1 MKNRTV
7 ITLDV
12 DARAMAII
20 EDWAQEYGFGFN
32 QRGAGSVILQK
43 RIPSGALYHLET
55 TLDSPILTLQAW
67 VTHMRREAAVD
78 SQGLT
83 KYWGVEYKGMLNEL
97 LIRLGHPEATFEVKT
112 PGWYQGLVNYANSH
126 TDNGDPKRVQCP
138 NCGLFD
144 TRPAGIGL
152 RGFDSPG
159 VIAKFKALK
168 VDGECN
174 VCKAVFDG
182 NGRIKGVSADDQP
195 VTPIQSTATPPAKR
209 TIEERLRH
217 VDALRDQGLISE
229 EEHVQ
234 KRAEILREL

>member
-12 DARAMAII
+12 DTRAMAII
-20 EDWAQEYGFGFN
+20 EDWAREYGFALK
-32 QRGAGSVILQK
+32 QRGAQNVSLQK
-43 RIPSGALYHLET
+43 TLPNGALYSLEAALEPPT
-55 TLDSPILTLQAW
+55 LTLQAW
-67 VTHMRREAAVD
+67 VTHMWQEVALDAGSFLAKYGRIEF
-78 SQGLT
+78 QGI
-83 KYWGVEYKGMLNEL
+83 LNEL
-97 LIRLGHPEATFEVKT
+97 LTRLGHVDATVDAKL
-112 PGWYQGLVNYANSH
+112 PGWVRALNSLSNE
-126 TDNGDPKRVQCP
+126 NGPKRVQCP

-174 VCKAVFDG
+174 KCRAIFDG

-195 VTPIQSTATPPAKR
+195 VTPIQSAAIPPAKR
-209 TIEERLRH
+209 SIEERLRH

-229 EEHVQ
+229 EEYVQ